1 MAGNCGYQ
9 GGEISESSV
18 YARAARRA
26 CGSGNAFHGW
36 CSGCAN
42 CDRLHRRGRGVPRL
56 RGSERQPSRCR
67 PGTACKAKETA
78 ITWNQTGPQGV
89 PGAPGAQGPPGELGA
104 KGDPGQAGPQG
115 PAGPA
120 GPAGPQGPAGAGGG
134 LPHAFVA
141 SQPTLPPPVLL
152 AQGSFTTVVSL
163 DLPAGSYAI
172 TGHAVVTN
180 TASTDAANVT
190 CQILA
195 EGVQADQASTTI
207 TPRPPPSPTNS
218 GLRDTVPLTAV
229 VTVASPGAVALQCAL
244 GSFSGGT
251 TVTGYATNGRLV
263 AVEVDTAS

>member
-1 MAGNCGYQ
+1 MRVRFTRVRLAVLVGVGTLSTAGAAVGLTAIVYTDA
-9 GGEISESSV
+9 GG
-18 YARAARRA
+18 
-26 CGSGNAFHGW
+26 AFHG
-36 CSGCAN
+36 CVAPNGS
-42 CDRLHRRGRGVPRL
+42 L
-56 RGSERQPSRCR
+56 RVVV

-104 KGDPGQAGPQG
+104 KGDPGQAGLQG
-115 PAGPA
+115 PAGPE

-141 SQPTLPPPVLL
+141 SQSTLPPPVFL

-207 TPRPPPSPTNS
+207 TPRPPPSPSNS

-244 GSFSGGT
+244 GSFSGST
-251 TVTGYATNGRLV
+251 TVIGYATNGRLV